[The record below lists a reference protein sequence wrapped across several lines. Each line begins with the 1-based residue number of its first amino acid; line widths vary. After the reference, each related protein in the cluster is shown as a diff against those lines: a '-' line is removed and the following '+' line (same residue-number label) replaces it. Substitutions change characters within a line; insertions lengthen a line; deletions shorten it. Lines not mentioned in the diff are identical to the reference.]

1 MLSPD
6 TRGMYLTALQPP
18 PGYALDGAVATT
30 FSLDLA
36 QLLGFP
42 VALALG
48 TFDAKKLRAESSVAL
63 LEAIRRTVGRLVV
76 FADGTHVHVPR
87 EKHVLYGLLEASVVP
102 VLAPRGGAF
111 HPKLWALRFREDGGE
126 AARLRLLVLSRN
138 LSPDRC
144 WDVALS
150 LDGAVT
156 GRNRAANAR
165 LADLLSALPDMAIN
179 PVSDGLRTRVGAMAA
194 DLRRTEFELPD
205 GFDELAFH
213 VLGRDGKPWV
223 PAPSK
228 RLVVVSPFLSD
239 STVRAL
245 ASTTEEAVAFV
256 SRAEE
261 LDQIAPVAL
270 AQFGRRLVLH
280 ESAETEDGEDTTD
293 AGLRGLH
300 AKIYLAQR
308 GWDTHLYLGSANAT
322 HAALGTGVNVEV
334 LAELSGKTSRVPG
347 RGIDGFLDPK
357 DGMGRLLV
365 DYVSPA
371 ERPAVDAVDEA
382 AERALDEAARLLAA
396 ANVRLAYDL
405 CPTGYAPTLTPPKAI
420 ALPGVASAHA
430 WLVTVDAAQRTDV
443 SSLTDGRPVTLPTCA
458 AASATTFVAWELRA
472 STCPRTRTFVL
483 SLAAD
488 GLPADR
494 DAHVMRL
501 VIDNRAR
508 FLAYVQALLAGVE
521 EGAFHG
527 AIDAAEEGARWE
539 AAAGGFGPG
548 LLEQLVRAKARSPE
562 RIAEIRRV
570 VEALSSTPEGH
581 ELLPR
586 EFVEVWSVI
595 GGAP

>member
-18 PGYALDGAVATT
+18 PGHTLDGAVATT

-48 TFDAKKLRAESSVAL
+48 TFDPKKLGTESSVAL
-63 LEAIRRTVGRLVV
+63 LEAIRRTADRLVV

-87 EKHVLYGLLEASVVP
+87 EKHVLYGLLETSVVP

-111 HPKLWALRFREDGGE
+111 HPKLWALRFREDGRE
-126 AARLRLLVLSRN
+126 TSRLRLLVLSRN

-150 LDGAVT
+150 LDGTVT

-179 PVSDGLRTRVGAMAA
+179 AVTEELRARVVAMAA

-205 GFDELAFH
+205 GFEELAFH

-261 LDQIAPVAL
+261 FDQVAPAAL
-270 AQFGRRLVLH
+270 SQFARRLVLH
-280 ESAETEDGEDTTD
+280 ESAESEDGEDT
-293 AGLRGLH
+293 ASVGLRGLH
-300 AKIYLAQR
+300 AKVYLAQQ

-322 HAALGTGVNVEV
+322 HAALGTGVNIEV
-334 LAELSGKTSRVPG
+334 LAELKGKTSKVPG
-347 RGIDGFLDPK
+347 RGIDGFLDAK

-371 ERPAVDAVDEA
+371 EKPAVDAVDEA
-382 AERALDEAARLLAA
+382 AEQALDAAARVLAA
-396 ANVRLAYDL
+396 ARIRLAYAP
-405 CPTGYAPTLTPPKAI
+405 CPTGYTPTLTPSKAI
-420 ALPGVASAHA
+420 ALPGVASVHA
-430 WLVTVDAAQRTDV
+430 WLVTVDAIQRTDV
-443 SSLTDGRPVTLPTCA
+443 SALTAGHPVALPPCA
-458 AASATTFVAWELRA
+458 AASATTLVAWELRA
-472 STCPRTRTFVL
+472 STCPRTRSFVL
-483 SLAAD
+483 SLAVD
-488 GLPADR
+488 GFPADR

-501 VIDNRAR
+501 VIDNRGR
-508 FLAYVQALLAGVE
+508 FLAYVQALLAGIE
-521 EGAFHG
+521 EGSFHDHSEG
-527 AIDAAEEGARWE
+527 SVEGARWE
-539 AAAGGFGPG
+539 AVAGGFGPG
-548 LLEQLVRAKARSPE
+548 LLEQLLRAKSRSPE
-562 RIAEIRRV
+562 RLAEIQRV
-570 VEALSSTPEGH
+570 VDALSSTPEGSD
-581 ELLPR
+581 LLPR
-586 EFVEVWSVI
+586 EFTEVWSVI
-595 GGAP
+595 REAP